1 MDVLCHPNVMN
12 ILGVSIS
19 SDITPVIIMPYNMAS
34 GSLLNYLKK
43 ERSSLYL
50 DYDVE
55 NEEVNNNILSVLIDF
70 YMCIII
76 I

>member
-1 MDVLCHPNVMN
+1 MDVLCHPNVIN

-19 SDITPVIIMPYNMAS
+19 SDITPVIIMPYMAN

-50 DYDVE
+50 DYDVQ
-55 NEEVNNNILSVLIDF
+55 NEKVNNNNILPVLIDF
-70 YMCIII
+70 YLYIII